1 MHLVIGGNGLLG
13 SALCARLAAQ
23 AYKWTATTRRDSD
36 QQTSFLN
43 LAQPIGVLPPADIVY
58 IVAAV
63 PKIYECES
71 NPLTWTI
78 NVDAPIA
85 IARQMAERDSFVVFV
100 SSAAVEEAGHLAYAR
115 QKAQVES
122 YINTINGA
130 IVRPSH
136 IASDRAPHLANF
148 MIDIGLSRIRGVY
161 RWK

>member
-1 MHLVIGGNGLLG
+1 MHLVIGGDGLLG
-13 SALCARLAAQ
+13 SALCTRLGAQ
-23 AYKWTATTRRDSD
+23 GYKWAATTRRFDSG
-36 QQTSFLN
+36 FLD
-43 LAQPIGVLPPADIVY
+43 LSQPIGVLPPANVVY

-78 NVDAPIA
+78 NADAPIA
-85 IARQMAERDSFVVFV
+85 IARQMAERGSFVVFV
-100 SSAAVEEAGHLAYAR
+100 SSSAVETAGHLAYAR

-130 IVRPSH
+130 IIRPSQ
-136 IASDRAPHLANF
+136 IAPDRAPHLANF